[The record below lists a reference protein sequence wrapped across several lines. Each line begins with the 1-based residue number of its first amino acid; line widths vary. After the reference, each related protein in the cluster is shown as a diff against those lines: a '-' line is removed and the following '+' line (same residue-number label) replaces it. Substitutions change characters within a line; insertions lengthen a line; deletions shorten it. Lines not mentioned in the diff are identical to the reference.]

1 MTRTISRRKII
12 QGSLAMAVWQALGL
26 EARARAASPAASSGQ
41 FDGKSTAEEVTA
53 GLDLRGRTAL
63 ITGCSS
69 GIGQETL
76 RVLVLRGARVYGL
89 APTLEKAASG
99 CSAALAPGLKGEA
112 VPFACDHTDFPSI
125 VGCAEAVRGLGAP
138 LDIVICN
145 AGINLQR

>member
-53 GLDLRGRTAL
+53 GLDLRGKTAL
-63 ITGCSS
+63 VTGCSS

-76 RVLVLRGARVYGL
+76 RVLVLRGAQVYGL
-89 APTLEKAASG
+89 APTLEKAESG
-99 CSAALAPGLKGEA
+99 CAAARGIGIKGRA
-112 VPFACDHTDFPSI
+112 IPFACDHTDFSSI
-125 VGCAEAVRGLGAP
+125 VACTDAVLKRGAQ
-138 LDIVICN
+138 I
-145 AGINLQR
+145 